1 MKTLT
6 VKKLAEISGVS
17 VRTLHYYDQI
27 GLLRPSVRTE
37 KKYRLYGNDEL
48 LRLQQILFFRELDF
62 PLKDIL
68 EMMDEPDYDL
78 VKALMQH
85 KSALLNRKRRISDLL
100 RTIDITINNLKK
112 GGMMKDPE
120 ELYKGFPKEV
130 GTAYRKEA
138 MNKYGAQ
145 TVEQSEKEL
154 MKLGKSVVE
163 AHQKEMENVFSELF
177 ALRNDCPESDIV
189 QQHIERHYGIIS
201 KFWGNSVV
209 PDQKACAYAGLGDL
223 LVNDERYLAN
233 VTDGNPQP
241 EFALFLQKAMKY
253 FAENNLE
260 K

>member
-37 KKYRLYGNDEL
+37 KKYRLYGNEEL

-62 PLKDIL
+62 SLKDIL
-68 EMMDEPDYDL
+68 EMMDDPDYNL

-85 KSALLNRKRRISDLL
+85 KSALLNHKRRISDLL

-112 GGMMKDPE
+112 GEMMKDPE

-130 GTAYRKEA
+130 GTIYRKEA

-145 TVEQSEKEL
+145 TVEQSEKDL
-154 MKLGKSVVE
+154 MKLGKAGVE
-163 AHQKEMENVFSELF
+163 ALQKDMENVFSELF
-177 ALRNDCPESDIV
+177 TMKNDSPESDIV
-189 QQHIERHYGIIS
+189 QQHVARHYGIVS
-201 KFWGNSVV
+201 KFWGTSVV
-209 PDQKACAYAGLGDL
+209 PDQKACAYAGLGDMYL
-223 LVNDERYLAN
+223 NDDRYLAS

-241 EFALFLQKAMKY
+241 EFALFLQKAMKC
-253 FAENNLE
+253 FVESALA